1 MTVRVPVNCSSITL
15 TTSGVLVPSNR
26 LINVT
31 DAERTALTTNTR
43 NTCQIVSTNIS
54 NGQVQ
59 LRLPTVITS
68 ITINGN
74 VYAVTAGLTPA
85 TIPGAD
91 ATAFM
96 GATFNQPF
104 ELVSS

>member
-1 MTVRVPVNCSSITL
+1 MTVRVPANCSSITL
-15 TTSGVLVPSNR
+15 TTSGVLVPVGR
-26 LINVT
+26 LIT
-31 DAERTALTTNTR
+31 GTPAEETALCTNIR
-43 NTCQIVSTNIS
+43 NTSQIVSTNIT

-68 ITINGN
+68 ITINSV

-104 ELVSS
+104 ELVTG

>member
-15 TTSGVLVPSNR
+15 STSGVLVPASR
-26 LINVT
+26 LIT
-31 DAERTALTTNTR
+31 GTPTEETALTTNTR
-43 NTCQIVSTNIS
+43 NTCQIVSTNVS

-85 TIPGAD
+85 TVPGAD

-104 ELVSS
+104 ELVTG